1 MQININDRKTE
12 FLFESDAE
20 KAILREAARKKKPK
34 LYKRII
40 LNTLIISAILSIP
53 TITFFN
59 YKSNEL
65 SKLSANIKAPKK
77 TSEVEKMNSF
87 SDKLKEYNNYYND
100 KYSIL
105 VNKANLI
112 DETVPFSTR
121 GTTIERIAT
130 VMDIEPEEFGEYRIP
145 QEPIL
150 VDEAVETIKEYIKD
164 NKLSVV
170 SFLKSFPRKKR
181 IDIVDLLRGAL
192 PIPLDYKEL
201 KMIGKVLNMPD
212 EDIYNLWE
220 QRAKQVM
227 ESGGMNIYSNS
238 GLVTTMLDCA
248 RKYLLNIK

>member
-1 MQININDRKTE
+1 MKQIIPEKSSE
-12 FLFESDAE
+12 KVAKFLEKNSLHKRDFAE
-20 KAILREAARKKKPK
+20 MIGV
-34 LYKRII
+34 
-40 LNTLIISAILSIP
+40 TLS
-53 TITFFN
+53 
-59 YKSNEL
+59 Y
-65 SKLSANIKAPKK
+65 
-77 TSEVEKMNSF
+77 V
-87 SDKLKEYNNYYND
+87 Y
-100 KYSIL
+100 
-105 VNKANLI
+105 NLI

-248 RKYLLNIK
+248 RKYLLNVK

>member
-1 MQININDRKTE
+1 MKQIIPEKSSE
-12 FLFESDAE
+12 KVAKFLEKNSLHKRDFAE
-20 KAILREAARKKKPK
+20 MIGV
-34 LYKRII
+34 
-40 LNTLIISAILSIP
+40 TLS
-53 TITFFN
+53 
-59 YKSNEL
+59 Y
-65 SKLSANIKAPKK
+65 
-77 TSEVEKMNSF
+77 V
-87 SDKLKEYNNYYND
+87 Y
-100 KYSIL
+100 
-105 VNKANLI
+105 NLI

-130 VMDIEPEEFGEYRIP
+130 VMDVEPEEFGEYRIP

-150 VDEAVETIKEYIKD
+150 VDESVEMIKDYIKE

-170 SFLKSFPRKKR
+170 SFLKAFPRKKR

-212 EDIYNLWE
+212 DEIYNLWE
-220 QRAKQVM
+220 QRVKQVM

-248 RKYLLNIK
+248 RKYLLNTK